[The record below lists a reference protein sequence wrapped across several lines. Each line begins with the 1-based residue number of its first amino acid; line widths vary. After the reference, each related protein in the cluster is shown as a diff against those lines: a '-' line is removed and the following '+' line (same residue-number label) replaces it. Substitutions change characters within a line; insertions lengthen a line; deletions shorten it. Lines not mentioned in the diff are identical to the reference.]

1 MKISELKAHF
11 IKSLEDLYPSE
22 EIQSFFTIL
31 SEKYLNLSRL
41 ELALNPQREVLAS
54 DAEIFHKAV
63 LRLEKE
69 EPIQYITG
77 ETEFFGLIFKVNEHT
92 LIPRPETEELV
103 DWVISQ
109 QNSNLNFDKEISI
122 LDIGTGSG
130 CIAISLAK
138 NLINSK
144 VHALDISEGALKMAR
159 KNALENN
166 VSVDFFQKDILDAT
180 SFSNSDES
188 EKQYD
193 IIVSNPPYIREL
205 EKELMKAN
213 VLNYEPATALFVQN
227 EDALLFYREISKFS
241 KKHLKNDGI
250 LYFEINEN
258 FKGEL
263 VELLRAEG
271 FRKVEVRQDIYG
283 KDRMLKCSFQ

>member
-144 VHALDISEGALKMAR
+144 VHAIDISEGALKMAR